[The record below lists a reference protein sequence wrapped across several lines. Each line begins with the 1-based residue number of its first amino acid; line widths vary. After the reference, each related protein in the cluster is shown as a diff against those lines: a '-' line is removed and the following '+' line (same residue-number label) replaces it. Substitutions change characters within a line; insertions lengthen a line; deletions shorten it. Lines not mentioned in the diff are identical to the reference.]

1 MPTME
6 ELTEKVKF
14 QWPQEI
20 EIKTMENWLKLG
32 TIWETNRGSENIYFE
47 NEFGMIF
54 FCKCL

>member
-1 MPTME
+1 M
-6 ELTEKVKF
+6 KIAK
-14 QWPQEI
+14 EI